1 MDDRGDAALVCVLE
15 NDYPVTVV
23 RAAGAMSVASVPAL
37 RRVVQKAF
45 TDHPALLLIDVSAL
59 EVIDDVTVTAFAA
72 LARQGAL
79 VDVAVMLVAP
89 APALAEQLNALG
101 VKRTVPTYASEES
114 ARAAAAARPGPW
126 FLQAELD
133 PVPSATVTA
142 REMADQACTQW
153 RLRELADTVS
163 LVATELVANAV
174 QHAGTR
180 VTFTLTRRPSYL
192 HIACR
197 DRSSAVPCRGGD
209 DTDRRG
215 LLIVESIATGWGFT
229 PTLDGK
235 VVWATVRSRS

>member
-72 LARQGAL
+72 LARQGA
-79 VDVAVMLVAP
+79 VADVPVMLVAP
-89 APALAEQLNALG
+89 APGLDEQLNALG
-101 VKRTVPTYASEES
+101 INHSVPIYASEES
-114 ARAAAAARPGPW
+114 ARTAVAALPGSW
-126 FLQAELD
+126 LLQADLD

-153 RLRELADTVS
+153 RLRELADMVS

-180 VTFTLTRRPSYL
+180 ITFALSRRPSYL
-192 HIACR
+192 HIGCR
-197 DRSSAVPCRGGD
+197 DRSHAVPRRGGD
-209 DTDRRG
+209 DTDSRG
-215 LLIVESIATGWGFT
+215 LMIVESIASGWGFT

-235 VVWATVRSRS
+235 VVWATVRSRR